1 MECTPHVPGC
11 LGTIMVKRMHDPR
24 TETTAGGAL
33 ARRLLTVVVVGAV
46 GAWFTTRP
54 TLDKPQLHRRAQ
66 SAPLRQVAKNQGATN
81 LSLADIRASL
91 DLYQAPVAQ
100 ERRVVSS
107 DDSHTLRELLESL
120 AQGPVGAPE
129 EVLPADALHID
140 FLTQLIR
147 SYRGHTAGRGAEEPG
162 TGTDTAAELATL
174 IVTESRRAQYDP
186 IFVTAVIHA
195 ESTFKTEATSHKGAR
210 GLMQIM
216 PATGRYLSERE
227 NITLADSA
235 ALHEPRT
242 NVRLGIAYLKYLE
255 QRFRGNRERA
265 LVAYNWGPTNT
276 DQAISI
282 GERFPSQS
290 LHYAR
295 KIISTHYKW
304 KSDFLQIAR
313 SDLGEKGARLVG

>member
-1 MECTPHVPGC
+1 MN
-11 LGTIMVKRMHDPR
+11 DPR
-24 TETTAGGAL
+24 TEATGGGAL

-54 TLDKPQLHRRAQ
+54 ALDKPQLNRRAQ
-66 SAPLRQVAKNQGATN
+66 AALLRQSAQAQGADN

-91 DLYQAPVAQ
+91 DLYQAPVAL
-100 ERRVVSS
+100 ERRVVST

-120 AQGPVGAPE
+120 AHAPVGVPE
-129 EVLPADALHID
+129 EVLPGDALHID
-140 FLTQLIR
+140 FLTQLIQT
-147 SYRGHTAGRGAEEPG
+147 YRGPTAARGVEAAG
-162 TGTDTAAELATL
+162 GAADTAAELAAL

-195 ESTFKTEATSHKGAR
+195 ESTFKTGATSHKGAR

-227 NITLADSA
+227 NIALADSA

-313 SDLGEKGARLVG
+313 SDLRDNGAKLVG